1 VLQECGIVYVTFL
14 DDFSM
19 TYNGK
24 ILDVSGIKS
33 DKITE
38 LLAYIIS
45 HRYNNISVGEL
56 SDAMW
61 SDEES
66 DNPANALKN
75 LVYRTRGILK
85 LCFGATDFIKTGRG
99 YYSWNR
105 DVAVKT
111 DSEEFER
118 LYEKAG
124 AESRYERRIEYQKRA
139 VAYYKKH
146 FLEQY
151 TDCYWVVTLNAYYHS
166 IYINV
171 VVKLSKELYE
181 QNDYK
186 TMEMICNQAL
196 MLDELSEDVH
206 YYYMRALISQN
217 RGGEAGKHFEKLKEL
232 FNERLCVAPSKK
244 LCSLNDNITM
254 QGSSVLHRHSSGA
267 VLCDYDM
274 FKKSCELEKRRLR
287 RSCGSAYI
295 VKFTGGIA
303 KHFLSTLT
311 HSLRESDIVSVYD
324 KAHYIILLSDCS
336 RDNAKKIAERII
348 DNCKKTKQ
356 KNIPEYQ
363 LQKLDCDSNELK
375 D

>member
-1 VLQECGIVYVTFL
+1 MLQECGIVYVTFL

-151 TDCYWVVTLNAYYHS
+151 TDCY
-166 IYINV
+166 
-171 VVKLSKELYE
+171 
-181 QNDYK
+181 
-186 TMEMICNQAL
+186 
-196 MLDELSEDVH
+196 
-206 YYYMRALISQN
+206 
-217 RGGEAGKHFEKLKEL
+217 
-232 FNERLCVAPSKK
+232 
-244 LCSLNDNITM
+244 
-254 QGSSVLHRHSSGA
+254 
-267 VLCDYDM
+267 
-274 FKKSCELEKRRLR
+274 
-287 RSCGSAYI
+287 
-295 VKFTGGIA
+295 
-303 KHFLSTLT
+303 
-311 HSLRESDIVSVYD
+311 
-324 KAHYIILLSDCS
+324 
-336 RDNAKKIAERII
+336 
-348 DNCKKTKQ
+348 
-356 KNIPEYQ
+356 
-363 LQKLDCDSNELK
+363 
-375 D
+375 